1 MKKAKKKPEK
11 KEKKKEEKKGKT
23 SASPICTLKCIYK
36 RLSYKWTEGQTNQWI
51 DAHSSIDPTSGIKRT
66 STSLISAP
74 KHIYKRLS
82 HSEKIS
88 IIRLF
93 GASKN
98 QPRLKLQYKRPMISM
113 EVKQ

>member
-1 MKKAKKKPEK
+1 MRN
-11 KEKKKEEKKGKT
+11 
-23 SASPICTLKCIYK
+23 KCIANI
-36 RLSYKWTEGQTNQWI
+36 SYKWTEGQTNQWI
-51 DAHSSIDPTSGIKRT
+51 DAHSSIDPTPGIKRT

-74 KHIYKRLS
+74 KRIYKRLS